1 MKKIVLS
8 VLILSLFSLLFP
20 AQEGEPLR
28 SRISRDSILIG
39 DQIEWTF
46 DFSIA
51 PGEEAPAFVKD
62 SELYKANKAFEND
75 YFNKFQEQYDYMLG
89 QNLMPC
95 HSEKS
100 QEKIRHM
107 IATDTVNCYTIDKQ
121 GVKKMI
127 YQTPWRRDG
136 KVCGMVEISM
146 VIPQEMPHYVRSEE
160 LGVRNGNDYET
171 SIDYIDNGHPCR
183 LFDGTRA
190 FCLL

>member
-1 MKKIVLS
+1 MAKLGDLNVSKVAKNGLSYTQTGTPNYAAPEIWKDLPYNYKSDIWSLGCVLYEMTT
-8 VLILSLFSLLFP
+8 LNLPFQNKNGNLFDNIIKGEFKDIEEAL
-20 AQEGEPLR
+20 AWAEGTHCAITVCDLEGKVIFMNER
-28 SRISRDSILIG
+28 SRA
-39 DQIEWTF
+39 TF
-46 DFSIA
+46 DKE
-51 PGEEAPAFVKD
+51 GRT
-62 SELYKANKAFEND
+62 
-75 YFNKFQEQYDYMLG
+75 MLG

-146 VIPQEMPHYVRSEE
+146 VIPSEMPHYVR
-160 LGVRNGNDYET
+160 G
-171 SIDYIDNGHPCR
+171 
-183 LFDGTRA
+183 
-190 FCLL
+190 